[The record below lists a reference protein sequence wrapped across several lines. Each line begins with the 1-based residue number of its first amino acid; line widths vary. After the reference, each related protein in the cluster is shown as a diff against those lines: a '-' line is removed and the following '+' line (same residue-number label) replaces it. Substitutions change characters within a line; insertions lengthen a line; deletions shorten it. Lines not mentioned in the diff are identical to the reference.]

1 MSEDQSH
8 DSMDAPLTTEPDYR
22 LGYLGDIELHQDAAD
37 VVTVRLH
44 SRSGNKSVDVEVT
57 DESMITLA
65 QAAKNINAKIHD
77 GMARIHDIFNK
88 ENK

>member
-1 MSEDQSH
+1 MSEDRPH
-8 DSMDAPLTTEPDYR
+8 DSMDAPLTTEPDFR

-44 SRSGNKSVDVEVT
+44 SRDGSKSVDIEVT

-65 QAAKNINAKIHD
+65 QATKNINAKIHG
-77 GMARIHDIFNK
+77 GMAQLHDIFTRNN
-88 ENK
+88 E